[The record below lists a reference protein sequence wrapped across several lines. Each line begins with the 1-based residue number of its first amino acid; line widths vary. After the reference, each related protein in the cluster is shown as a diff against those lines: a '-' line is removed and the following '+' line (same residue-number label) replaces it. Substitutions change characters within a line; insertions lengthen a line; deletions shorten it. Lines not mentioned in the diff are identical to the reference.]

1 MTHDITDISA
11 LADRTVRLGLVAR
24 YLDCETTAGEEQ
36 ALAAYYR
43 TANGVADDEKDAAAL
58 ILSLSDM
65 DAAGYDAPSAEAG
78 EMFDWLMAQ
87 ADGRRSGGTV
97 PRRRFRRIGYVVS
110 AAAAAAAAVLAFVCL
125 RPANRETPSPVQ
137 SAQVA
142 LADSQP
148 SAPYPSPLASA
159 DSDESKTSVPSTQ
172 RLPSSPKCE
181 ARKTNR
187 SATAL
192 QPSPADKRAM
202 LSEVLESVCTTAVNV
217 GIERKG
223 NAFIVTA
230 CSADGTVHTYI
241 VDAADDTD
249 IAVYAPTVTGEEA
262 DGYGAG
268 ASDGVHGPCL

>member
-24 YLDCETTAGEEQ
+24 YLDCETTAGEER

-43 TANGVADDEKDAAAL
+43 TATCVADDEKDAAAL

-65 DAAGYDAPSAEAG
+65 DAAEYDAPSAEAG
-78 EMFDWLMAQ
+78 EMFDRLMAK
-87 ADGRRSGGTV
+87 ADGRPAGGTV

-110 AAAAAAAAVLAFVCL
+110 AAAAAAVLAFVCL

-142 LADSQP
+142 VADSQP
-148 SAPYPSPLASA
+148 SAPYPSPLATA
-159 DSDESKTSVPSTQ
+159 EKTVAKTSVQSSQ
-172 RLPSSPKCE
+172 RLSSLPKCE

-187 SATAL
+187 SATTL
-192 QPSPADKRAM
+192 QPSPADKRAT

-217 GIERKG
+217 GMERKG

-230 CSADGTVHTYI
+230 CSADGTVRTFI

-249 IAVYAPTVTGEEA
+249 IAVYAPSVTGEEA

-268 ASDGVHGPCL
+268 AADGVHGPCL